1 MGKGDALETK
11 KISLTLPNKLYE
23 KIDKLDMP
31 DAISVQD
38 KIRRLLAIALAY
50 MEVKIEEV
58 MKKEGGRKR

>member
-38 KIRRLLAIALAY
+38 KIRRLLAMAVFYLEK
-50 MEVKIEEV
+50 EVKE
-58 MKKEGGRKR
+58 